1 MGKSR
6 PSRASTSSGDSVA
19 SPVRRQLSLYVPA
32 VSAGPIEAVRVLLDP
47 LQQRLIPAHVT
58 LCREDELGELDA
70 VRARLAGSAMHALQL
85 AFAAPQRFSTHG
97 VLLPC
102 IGGVEQFRRLRQ
114 ALLPA
119 TAMREQSPHITLAHP
134 RNPACEGDSL
144 AIAGALPG
152 QITIVFTAIRLIEQ
166 TGGAAWRELERF
178 ELAPR

>member
-6 PSRASTSSGDSVA
+6 PSRASSSNGVSVA
-19 SPVRRQLSLYVPA
+19 SSVRRQLSLYVPA
-32 VSAGPIEAVRVLLDP
+32 ASAAEIEAVRALVDP

-70 VRARLAGSAMHALQL
+70 IRERLAGGAMHALQL

-102 IGGVEQFRRLRQ
+102 IAGLEPFRLLRQ
-114 ALLPA
+114 ALLQS
-119 TAMREQSPHITLAHP
+119 TALGEHSPHITLAHP
-134 RNPACEGDSL
+134 RNPPCDGDSL
-144 AIAGALPG
+144 AIAGTLPG
-152 QITIVFTAIRLIEQ
+152 RLTIVFTAVRLIEQ
-166 TGGAAWRELERF
+166 AGGAAWRELERF